1 MKKVVSRGALA
12 GLCALLS
19 GCWVQAGF
27 DSGRTNWNN
36 GETGITS
43 GNVSQLVPSWDTALP
58 NPVAVQA
65 PVSANGGVYVTAG
78 GQVAGLDADTGDLRW
93 THVLDQQAGAGVP
106 LWDKGTVQIPVQFGS
121 SGGWFSYKATDGTR
135 LDGEFGTE
143 IVTDLGVHDERIVK
157 MVGDIVPGLGY
168 ARVDWTFSPYVIF
181 SFPGSSPGRYAFV
194 GDRIMWSL
202 GSQAAG
208 YSAACPDYPPP
219 APPGTGCAPDWQ
231 HNLGGIPVGPT
242 AIGDDQVVYTD
253 STGTITVLDAATGT
267 VLWTAE
273 AGATPLQRAA
283 VADGT
288 ILVGTG
294 DGRLLAYDAASCAAT
309 TCTAAWEAALGGAVN
324 TQPAVAGDVV
334 YVAGGNE
341 IHAFALAGCDAA
353 TCTPLKTLAV
363 GSPVTGGPIVDDGRV
378 IAGTQSGH
386 VMAWSLPT

>member
-1 MKKVVSRGALA
+1 MKTIVSTGVLA
-12 GLCALLS
+12 GLCTLLS

-27 DSGRTNWNN
+27 DSGRTNWND

-43 GNVSQLVPSWDTALP
+43 GNVSQLEALWDTTLP
-58 NPVAVQA
+58 DPVTVQT

-78 GQVAGLDADTGDLRW
+78 GQVAGIDADDGDLRW
-93 THVLDQQAGAGVP
+93 THVLDQQAGAGLP
-106 LWDKGTVQIPVQFGS
+106 LWDKGAVHVTAHLGSAGGQFS
-121 SGGWFSYKATDGTR
+121 FKDADGTV
-135 LDGEFGTE
+135 LGGGFGTE
-143 IVTDLGVHDERIVK
+143 ITTDLAVHDGRIVEQT
-157 MVGDIVPGLGY
+157 GDIVPGIGY
-168 ARVDWTFSPYVIF
+168 ARVNWTFSPYVIF

-219 APPGTGCAPDWQ
+219 APPDTGCAPDWQ
-231 HNLGGIPVGPT
+231 YSLGGIPAGPA

-253 STGTITVLDAATGT
+253 STGTVTVLDAATGAL
-267 VLWTAE
+267 LWTAE

-294 DGRLLAYDAASCAAT
+294 DGRLLAYDASGCGGA
-309 TCTAAWEAALGGAVN
+309 TCTATWEAALGGAVN

-334 YVAGGNE
+334 YVAGGSD
-341 IHAFALAGCDAA
+341 IHAFALGGCGAA
-353 TCTPLKTLAV
+353 ACTPLKTLTV
-363 GSPVTGGPIVDDGRV
+363 GSPITGGPIVDDGRV
-378 IAGTQSGH
+378 IAGTQAGH
-386 VMAWSLPT
+386 VMAWALPA